1 MLVHSVTGSGPT
13 VVLLHSGGMSGR
25 QFGKLAA
32 LLESSYRVVAPDLI
46 GSGGNPPWPDGQ
58 PFHFHQDVGAVV
70 ELIDAIAGPAP
81 APVHL
86 VGHSYGGLLALTLAR
101 LHPGRVRSLAL
112 YDPVVFGVLQADGDT
127 PADATG
133 LADLPTAPL
142 QDDAGGGGEAWFDA
156 FVGYWNGPGAW
167 AALPEKSRQAFLRV
181 GRKVYLEVASL
192 MADRTPASAYAG
204 LQVPSLLMTGER
216 TPVAARRVVA
226 RLASVLPRSR
236 VEVIG
241 GAGHMGPITHAT
253 TVNPLIADHLRVAG

>member
-32 LLESSYRVVAPDLI
+32 LLEGSHRVVAPDLI

-58 PFHFHQDVGAVV
+58 PFHFLKDVHAVA
-70 ELIDAIAGPAP
+70 ELIGAGASAP
-81 APVHL
+81 EPVHL

-112 YDPVVFGVLQADGDT
+112 YDPVVFGVLHADRQL
-127 PADATG
+127 PADAAG

-142 QDDAGGGGEAWFDA
+142 LDEASGGGEAWFEA

-167 AALPEKSRQAFLRV
+167 AALPEKSREAFLRV

-204 LQVPSLLMTGER
+204 LTIPSLLMTGER

-226 RLASVLPRSR
+226 RLASLLPRSR
-236 VEVIG
+236 VEVIA

-253 TVNPLIADHLRVAG
+253 TVNALIADHLRVAG